1 MDHLLQCMK
10 IIGEDT
16 IQRTQLRHRLELVKA
31 FGVKEGMRIL
41 EIGCGQGDTT
51 VALADQVG
59 ETGHVMAIDIA
70 SPDYGAPIT
79 LGAATDTI
87 KASPLGE
94 RITFSF
100 ETDLLDVAV
109 DEPFDAVI
117 LSHSSWYFRNPEQLQ
132 SYFSYCTKLAKR
144 ICIAEW
150 DIHFRDRS
158 QLAHF
163 YAISILALY
172 SQFIEND
179 GNIQHVFS
187 KEQLIQMM
195 EESGWSL
202 KKSKSINA
210 AYLQDGGWEVDY
222 ALSIEQD
229 FLCTPPRIQTLIRT
243 YYELLRSCPEPVQSL
258 NSVVMTGDLVSQI
271 ER

>member
-1 MDHLLQCMK
+1 MDHLLRCMK
-10 IIGEDT
+10 IVGDDT

-31 FGVKEGMRIL
+31 FDVKEGMRVL

-59 ETGHVMAIDIA
+59 DRGHVTAIDIA
-70 SPDYGAPIT
+70 RPDYGAPIT
-79 LGAATDTI
+79 LGEAADTI

-100 ETDLLDVAV
+100 ETDLLDLAV
-109 DEPFDAVI
+109 DEPFDIVV
-117 LSHSSWYFRNPEQLQ
+117 LSHCSWYFRNPEKLKR
-132 SYFSYCTKLAKR
+132 YFAYCTKVAKR

-150 DIHFRDRS
+150 DVHFTKRA

-163 YAISILALY
+163 HAVSILALY
-172 SQFIEND
+172 SQFVEND

-187 KEQLIQMM
+187 KEQIIQML
-195 EESGWSL
+195 ETCGWL
-202 KKSKSINA
+202 LTENKIIDA

-222 ALSIEQD
+222 ALSVERD
-229 FLCTPPRIQTLIRT
+229 FIGTPPKIQSLIHT
-243 YYELLRSCPEPVQSL
+243 YYDLLKSCPAPVRSL
-258 NSVVMTGDLVSQI
+258 DSIVIAGDLAPH
-271 ER
+271 